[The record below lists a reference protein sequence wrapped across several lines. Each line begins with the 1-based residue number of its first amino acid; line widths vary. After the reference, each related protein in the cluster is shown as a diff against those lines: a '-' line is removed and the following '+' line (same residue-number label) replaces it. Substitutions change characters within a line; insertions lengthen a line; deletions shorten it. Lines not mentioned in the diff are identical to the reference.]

1 MSIAALR
8 VLRLTARKPGD
19 APGGRPTIR
28 RSAPGMLCLLV
39 AALCAAAA
47 PRSFAQTTTLRLGLP
62 ISIDSPIGQNVS
74 EFVQQ
79 VEARTGLAVT
89 IELQGKD
96 GRYDERGIV
105 SAVATGAIEMG
116 ATPLN
121 QFVDDVALAGAFQ
134 QPFLFN
140 FDALVEAAT
149 RHEGEIRT
157 LFDKATLLGAKARIL
172 WLQPYGSS
180 VIVSRKTP
188 AADPMS
194 IAARVVGADLQT
206 RDLMRVCGGTPVPVS
221 PASAFTELKNG
232 AIEAAAVDIMSVREY
247 ELWRVADTIT
257 NLRHAPSLF
266 MVVINEKA
274 WQRLS
279 PERRE
284 ILAEVAQDA
293 QGYTWARFATIRAKA
308 YEFARQKGMRI
319 VEPTADD
326 VAAWRACSAP
336 LLERFMERTGRIG
349 SQFFMAYGRLRL
361 HECCHD
367 APADTP
373 FITR

>member
-1 MSIAALR
+1 
-8 VLRLTARKPGD
+8 
-19 APGGRPTIR
+19 
-28 RSAPGMLCLLV
+28 MLCLLMAV
-39 AALCAAAA
+39 MCAAGAS
-47 PRSFAQTTTLRLGLP
+47 RSFAQTHALRLGLP
-62 ISIDSPIGQNVS
+62 ISIDSPAGENIS

-89 IELQGKD
+89 IELQGKN

-121 QFVDDVALAGAFQ
+121 QFVDDVALAEAFQ

-149 RHEGEIRT
+149 RHESEIRT
-157 LFDKATLLGAKARIL
+157 LFEKATLSGGKARIL

-180 VIVSRKTP
+180 VIVSRKIP
-188 AADPMS
+188 AANPVS
-194 IAARVVGADLQT
+194 IASRVVGADLQT
-206 RDLMRVCGGTPVPVS
+206 RDLIRVCGGTPVPVS
-221 PASAFTELKNG
+221 PASVFTELKNG
-232 AIEAAAVDIMSVREY
+232 AIEAAAVDIMNVREY

-257 NLRHAPSLF
+257 NLRHAASLF
-266 MVVINEKA
+266 MVVINEDA

-279 PERRE
+279 REHRE
-284 ILAEVAQDA
+284 ILAEAAHDA
-293 QGYTWARFATIRAKA
+293 QGYMWARFAAIRAKA
-308 YEFARQKGMRI
+308 YEFARQKGMHI
-319 VEPTADD
+319 VELPADD

-336 LLERFMERTGRIG
+336 LLEKFMERTGLVG

-361 HECCHD
+361 QECCRE
-367 APADTP
+367 APADAP
-373 FITR
+373 FIAQ

>member
-1 MSIAALR
+1 M
-8 VLRLTARKPGD
+8 TARKPVD
-19 APGGRPTIR
+19 APGRRPAIR
-28 RSAPGMLCLLV
+28 RSASGLLCLLA
-39 AALCAAAA
+39 AALCAAGA
-47 PRSFAQTTTLRLGLP
+47 PRSFAQTPTLRLGLP
-62 ISIDSPIGQNVS
+62 ISIDSPTGQNIS

-79 VEARTGLAVT
+79 AKARTGLAVT

-96 GRYDERGIV
+96 GHYDERGIV
-105 SAVATGAIEMG
+105 SAVATGGIEMG

-121 QFVDDVALAGAFQ
+121 QFVEDVALAGAFQ

-149 RHEGEIRT
+149 GHESEVRT
-157 LFDKATLLGAKARIL
+157 LFDEATLRGAKVRIL
-172 WLQPYGSS
+172 WVQPYGSS

-188 AADPMS
+188 AANPVS
-194 IAARVVGADLQT
+194 VASRVVGADLQT
-206 RDLMRVCGGTPVPVS
+206 RDLIRACGGTPVPVS
-221 PASAFTELKNG
+221 LASAFTELKNG
-232 AIEAAAVDIMSVREY
+232 AIEAAAVDIMSVGEY
-247 ELWRVADTIT
+247 DLWRVADTIT
-257 NLRHAPSLF
+257 DLRHAPSLF
-266 MVVINEKA
+266 MVVINDEA

-279 PERRE
+279 PEHRE
-284 ILAEVAQDA
+284 ILAELAQDA
-293 QGYTWARFATIRAKA
+293 QGYMWARFATARARA

-336 LLERFMERTGRIG
+336 LLEKFMERTGMAG

-361 HECCHD
+361 HDCCRD